1 MFLVQIWI
9 VPFRSSGTPVEQIQ
23 SSVDGYASAMQP
35 EVGQISAR
43 GVRFGA
49 CFADYV
55 AVSQGL
61 YWHGPR
67 WQSYARWC
75 KVMQSDAKCNFQLG
89 TLYCVKPMPDS
100 WHSCMTAGTAATAW
114 VTAAPWLAAGPSLE
128 RNSVPLTAC
137 DAAALA
143 TCGSIINHNLF
154 VFFCAANYLTSK
166 KIR

>member
-43 GVRFGA
+43 SVRFGA
-49 CFADYV
+49 CFGDYV

-67 WQSYARWC
+67 WQSYAR
-75 KVMQSDAKCNFQLG
+75 
-89 TLYCVKPMPDS
+89 
-100 WHSCMTAGTAATAW
+100 
-114 VTAAPWLAAGPSLE
+114 
-128 RNSVPLTAC
+128 
-137 DAAALA
+137 
-143 TCGSIINHNLF
+143 
-154 VFFCAANYLTSK
+154 
-166 KIR
+166 